1 MGINADLLMSSYFP
15 PNTSIID
22 SGPLT
27 VVVEGAFSIK
37 CFTQCFS
44 YHSRKFDSVTINSDS
59 LT

>member
-1 MGINADLLMSSYFP
+1 MSINVDLLMSSYFP

-27 VVVEGAFSIK
+27 VVVEGAFTIK
-37 CFTQCFS
+37 CFTQSFS
-44 YHSRKFDSVTINSDS
+44 HHSRKFDSVTVNSNS